1 MNIFYRGYLIH
12 RDPWVFGYTIF
23 GRRPLRA
30 ELAMCGTSTE
40 AMQWVD
46 HRLSVNPVNLSARNS
61 AVDQFA
67 LF

>member
-1 MNIFYRGYLIH
+1 MNIFYRGYVIH

-30 ELAMCGTSTE
+30 ELAMCGTFTE

-46 HRLSVNPVNLSARNS
+46 QRLSVNPVEPSLQNS

>member
-1 MNIFYRGYLIH
+1 MNIFYRGYVIH

-46 HRLSVNPVNLSARNS
+46 HRLSVNPLKLSPQNS

>member
-1 MNIFYRGYLIH
+1 MNIFYRGYVIH
-12 RDPWVFGYTIF
+12 REPWNFSYTVF

-30 ELAMCGTSTE
+30 ELAMCGTSIE

-46 HRLSVNPVNLSARNS
+46 HRLSENPFKLSPQDS

-67 LF
+67 LL

>member
-1 MNIFYRGYLIH
+1 VNIFYRGYVIQ

-30 ELAMCGTSTE
+30 ELAMCGSSIE

-46 HRLSVNPVNLSARNS
+46 HRLADNS
-61 AVDQFA
+61 LIPSIRAAASDQLA
-67 LF
+67 LI

>member
-1 MNIFYRGYLIH
+1 MNIFYRGYVIH

-30 ELAMCGTSTE
+30 ELAMCGTFTE

-46 HRLSVNPVNLSARNS
+46 QRLSVNPLKPAIHTAIGSQLASV
-61 AVDQFA
+61 
-67 LF
+67 